1 MNHHFDLYNKHY
13 SMLDSFI
20 SAILRQIDNTF
31 NQSVCCGQF
40 RNHFAETMWG
50 KKPFSSSRLTFGVS
64 TEPDKGIA
72 DVHQEGVGISAC
84 SNRHFLCANY
94 NLIQDINGNMNIL
107 KHTELD

>member
-40 RNHFAETMWG
+40 RNHFAETMWE
-50 KKPFSSSRLTFGVS
+50 KSLLAQADLPLVFPQNRIKASPMS
-64 TEPDKGIA
+64 TKRE
-72 DVHQEGVGISAC
+72 
-84 SNRHFLCANY
+84 
-94 NLIQDINGNMNIL
+94 
-107 KHTELD
+107 